1 MLKKAE
7 SAFVGLGSNV
17 GDRVARCRSA
27 IEAIGGIEGCRV
39 GRISSFYETD
49 PVGYEDQDRF
59 VNAVLEL
66 KSVLPPLQ
74 LLDELLSIEKA
85 MGRTRTI
92 RWGPRIIDLDLL
104 LFGERVMSHP
114 RLTLPHPRM
123 HERGFVLAPLAEI
136 APHAVHPVFERSVKS
151 LLASLPDAEK
161 GINRL

>member
-1 MLKKAE
+1 
-7 SAFVGLGSNV
+7 VGLGSNV
-17 GDRVARCRSA
+17 GDRIGHCRWA
-27 IEAIGGIEGCRV
+27 IDEMGRIEGCRV
-39 GRISSFYETD
+39 ERISSFYETD
-49 PVGYEDQDRF
+49 PVGYKDQDLF

-66 KSVLPPLQ
+66 TSVLSPLE
-74 LLDELLSIEKA
+74 LLDELLCIEKA

-104 LFGERVMSHP
+104 LFGETVMSHP

-123 HERGFVLAPLAEI
+123 HERGFVLIPLAEI
-136 APHAVHPVFERSVKS
+136 APHAVHPVLRRSVKS